1 MRRITCAAFFPVM
14 HLAFPQSNFTFSLA
28 AFLVASLS
36 AAVPNESPV
45 TTSTPMAEHTFFDWN
60 ALPPKPTPVGLRRDV
75 FDAPTATFARFESH
89 ISTLRPGLASH
100 APHQHPQEEII
111 ILKEGSLIVHLNG
124 REVPLDTGGIAFF
137 AANDWHAVRNAGA
150 NPATYWVINVATAA
164 TAAAPKTPAAE
175 SAAPEK
181 LRSGVFRW
189 DSLNAQP
196 TPRGARRD
204 IVNASTVT
212 FHDLSLH
219 ATTLNAGETPHA
231 PHRHADEEII
241 VVKEGT
247 LEATVDGTTRSCSA
261 GSLFFFAS
269 NQLHGL
275 KNIGSMPA
283 TYYVLRIVA
292 KKPEP
297 SS

>member
-1 MRRITCAAFFPVM
+1 MP
-14 HLAFPQSNFTFSLA
+14 
-28 AFLVASLS
+28 
-36 AAVPNESPV
+36 
-45 TTSTPMAEHTFFDWN
+45 EHTFFDWA
-60 ALPPKPTPVGLRRDV
+60 ALTPKPTPVGLRRDV

-89 ISTLRPGLASH
+89 ISTLRPGVASH

-111 ILKEGSLIVHLNG
+111 ILKEGSLLVHLNG

-137 AANDWHAVRNAGA
+137 AANDWHAVRNAGEG
-150 NPATYWVINVATAA
+150 PATYWVINVATAA
-164 TAAAPKTPAAE
+164 TAKAPKTPAAE

-181 LRSGVFRW
+181 LRSNVFRW
-189 DSLNAQP
+189 DSFTAQP

-204 IVNASTVT
+204 IVHGSTVT

-219 ATTLNAGETPHA
+219 ATTLNPGETPHA

-247 LEATVDGTTRSCSA
+247 VEATVDGTTRACGA
-261 GSLFFFAS
+261 GSIFFFAS

-275 KNIGSMPA
+275 KNVGTTPA
-283 TYYVLRIVA
+283 TYYVLRILTEPA
-292 KKPEP
+292 KT